1 MSSKISTTLADI
13 MSREVLTVPPAATLR
28 DAADLM
34 AEERISCLLVG
45 DLSEAQGIITE
56 SSILRALHGRLPATT
71 PVAQIMARPL
81 ISGRSD
87 LDLIGAR
94 QLVEQHRIRHLV
106 VVDGEGRT
114 VGIVSETDF
123 RLALGTDVFRH
134 LRTLAGVMER
144 EIPHL
149 APSADLGEAIAC
161 MVEFATD
168 YLVIT
173 DQGKALGIITERD
186 IPRLLRRHPEPHGL
200 PLSTVMNSPVRG
212 VSINASVTTALEA
225 MSRHHMRHMAV
236 IDDDGL
242 IQGVVSQ
249 RRLLEQLALHQ
260 FESAIDQVRQE
271 RDRLRLET
279 HLKLAL
285 DSAGG
290 GCWEYQHDA
299 DRHIV
304 SDGLLTLLRYTP
316 ATVPRSKADWRRCI
330 HDEDRPAFAAA
341 MSIIEAGESSHHHL
355 EYRFRRGDGSWLW
368 VEDRG
373 SIIELREDG
382 RPLITAGVLTDI
394 SQRRSER
401 ARLEAERSRLSV
413 LLRMLPDMV
422 WLKDAD
428 GVYLECNPLAARLF
442 GRPPEEIIG
451 RRDHD
456 LLPAVIA
463 DALRQD
469 DQRTMAAGKTQQI
482 EETLHFPDGHCE
494 LLNTLKTPLYDSDG
508 SLLGVLGIA
517 HDITEREAS
526 RQRIA
531 AQNRALRLTNG
542 VAQAIVRHDDEST
555 MLADICNLLVD
566 IGGYRMAWIGEALH
580 DAGRRIVPLAEAG
593 FVAGYLATLDL
604 SWAPGERGDG
614 PSGRAIR
621 SGVPSIVQD
630 IESDPSF
637 APWRASA
644 MQLGYRSSVALPL
657 RHDGRIVGTVNLY
670 AAASNAFTDEE
681 LGLLANLA
689 GEIALGLS
697 MQRSRH
703 ALLANEA
710 SLRQAQRMARLG
722 YYDFDPQVDR
732 WTCST
737 ELAEIFGITADYP
750 HTAAGW
756 LALIHP
762 EDRGRMESYL
772 KEEVLARHRPFDN
785 HYRIIRH
792 NSGEEVWVHG
802 TGELVVD
809 AQGRVSRM
817 FGTIQDISERI
828 ALEQE
833 LRQSESSLRD
843 AQAIAHLG
851 SWTCDLQRGTLVWS
865 DEVYRIFGVP
875 RDQALNL
882 ARFADT
888 IHPADRERVM
898 AAWTAALQGAPYDC
912 EHRIVIDGQVRW
924 VRERAKI
931 RFAPD
936 GQALSAL
943 GTVQDI
949 SEQRAVEE
957 SLRKLS
963 LAIEQTPNS
972 IIITNTGQAI
982 EYVNEA
988 FVRSSG
994 YSRAEAIGQTP
1005 ALLRSGLTPAA
1016 TYESLRQALARGD
1029 VWRGEFVNRRRDGTT
1044 FEVLAI
1050 ISPVRQ
1056 PDGRLT
1062 HFLAIEEDISEKKRI
1077 QAELERH
1084 RLHLETL
1091 VGERTIQLLQASEQA
1106 EAANRAK
1113 STFLANMSHEI
1124 RTPMNAIMGLTH
1136 LALRDPALSPELR
1149 DRLGKIDT
1157 ATRHLLSVINDI
1169 LDISKIEAG
1178 KLQLEE
1184 SDFSLNRLLAT
1195 SRELIGERA
1204 AARNLP
1210 ITCSIDP
1217 ALPEQLRGDPL
1228 RLQQILVNFLANAV
1242 KFTEQGS
1249 IAMSAH
1255 LLSRDNEDYL
1265 VRFAVRDT
1273 GIGISPEVQSRLF
1286 MPFEQ
1291 ADTSTT
1297 RRFGGT
1303 GLGLAISS
1311 RLAQAMGG
1319 DIDVDSQPGQG
1330 STFWFTARLQP
1341 ARNAA
1346 ASPPVDAVARLP
1358 ASASIL
1364 LAEDNPINA
1373 EVALSMLEN
1382 AGFRVTVAS
1391 DGEAA
1396 LGLARQQP
1404 YDLVL
1409 MDMQMPRMDGL
1420 EATRLIRALPGWA
1433 DIPILAMT
1441 ANAFAE
1447 DRDACLAA
1455 GMNDHVAKPVQP
1467 EQLLGTLARWLPQ
1480 VTASVPTAPPAV
1492 LDDQAF
1498 AERLAGI
1505 AGLDAASGLHVI
1517 RGRIGSYRRLLGKFI
1532 ANHGGAAGS
1541 IRRAIADGQQ
1551 EEARRLAHSL
1561 KGAAGTL
1568 GATAVQAQAAK
1579 LEKAIREDQPEASL
1593 TRLVDELAGTQ
1604 ADLERQLRPL
1614 LASTPAVAPSAPA
1627 REILAELRRHLLL
1640 GDIHAQDMLRLH
1652 EPALRQEMAA
1662 DFADFARLI
1671 ADFDFEAAGKLLD
1684 KRFPAVASQ
1693 GEGAGDLGG

>member
-1 MSSKISTTLADI
+1 MSSKISTCLAEI
-13 MSREVLTVPPAATLR
+13 MSCDVLTIAPTASLQ
-28 DAADLM
+28 DAAQLM
-34 AEERISCLLVG
+34 SEERVSCLLVG
-45 DLSEAQGIITE
+45 EVSEAQGIITE
-56 SSILRALHGRLPATT
+56 GSILRAMHGRLAATT
-71 PVAQIMARPL
+71 PLAQIMAQPL
-81 ISGRSD
+81 ISARSD
-87 LDLIGAR
+87 LDLISAR

-114 VGIVSETDF
+114 IGIVSETDF

-134 LRTLAGVMER
+134 LRTLAAVMER

-149 APSADLGEAIAC
+149 APTANLGEAIAC

-173 DQGKALGIITERD
+173 DHGKALGIITERD

-200 PLSTVMNSPVRG
+200 LLSAVMNAPVRG
-212 VSINASVTTALEA
+212 VSINSSVTTALEA

-236 IDDDGL
+236 IDDEGL

-260 FESAIDQVRQE
+260 FESAIDQMRQE
-271 RDRLRLET
+271 RDRLRLEA

-290 GCWEYQHDA
+290 GCWEYLHDA
-299 DRHIV
+299 DRHVV
-304 SDGLLTLLRYTP
+304 SEGLLKLLRYT
-316 ATVPRSKADWRRCI
+316 ADTVPRSKADWRQCI
-330 HDEDRPAFAAA
+330 HDDDRPAFTAALGVV
-341 MSIIEAGESSHHHL
+341 EAGESSHHHL
-355 EYRFRRGDGSWLW
+355 EYRFRCGDGHWLW

-373 SIIELREDG
+373 SIIELSDDG
-382 RPLITAGVLTDI
+382 TPLVTAGILTDI

-401 ARLEAERSRLSV
+401 ARLESERSRLSV

-442 GRPPEEIIG
+442 GRPAEEVVG

-456 LLPAVIA
+456 LLPATIA
-463 DALRQD
+463 DALRRD
-469 DQRTMAAGKTQQI
+469 DLATMATGKTQQI
-482 EETLHFPDGHCE
+482 EETLHFPDGHSE
-494 LLNTLKTPLYDSDG
+494 RLNTTKTPLFNSDG

-526 RQRIA
+526 RERIA

-542 VAQAIVRHDDEST
+542 VAQAIVRHDDEKA
-555 MLADICNLLVD
+555 MLTDICNLLVD
-566 IGGYRMAWIGEALH
+566 VGGYRMAWIGEALH
-580 DAGRRIVPLAEAG
+580 DADSRIVPLAEAG
-593 FVAGYLATLDL
+593 FIAGYLGGLNL
-604 SWAPGERGDG
+604 SWAPGERGNG

-630 IESDPSF
+630 IENDPSF

-670 AAASNAFTDEE
+670 ATASNVFTDDE
-681 LGLLANLA
+681 LCLLANIA

-697 MQRSRH
+697 MQRSRQ

-710 SLRQAQRMARLG
+710 SLSQAQRMARLG
-722 YYDFDPQVDR
+722 HYDFDPQADR

-737 ELAEIFGITADYP
+737 ELAEIFGIAADYP
-750 HTAAGW
+750 HTADGW
-756 LALIHP
+756 LALIHT
-762 EDRGRMESYL
+762 EDRSRMEHYL
-772 KEEVLARHRPFDN
+772 KEQVLVQKQPFDN
-785 HYRIIRH
+785 QYRIIRQ
-792 NSGEEVWVHG
+792 NNGNEVWVHG
-802 TGELVVD
+802 TGELRLD
-809 AQGRVSRM
+809 AQGRVARM

-828 ALEQE
+828 SLEQE
-833 LRQSESSLRD
+833 LRRSESSLRD

-851 SWTCDLQRGTLVWS
+851 SWTCDLQNDVLSWS
-865 DEVYRIFGVP
+865 DEVYRIFGLS
-875 RDQALNL
+875 RDQAVNL
-882 ARFADT
+882 ARFAES
-888 IHPADRERVM
+888 IHPEDREQVM
-898 AAWTAALQGAPYDC
+898 AAWDAALHGAPYDC
-912 EHRIVIDGQVRW
+912 VHRILIDGQVRW
-924 VRERAKI
+924 VRERAKV

-936 GQALSAL
+936 GEALYAV

-972 IIITNTGQAI
+972 IIITNTNQVI

-1005 ALLRSGLTPAA
+1005 ALLRSGLTPAT

-1062 HFLAIEEDISEKKRI
+1062 HFLSIEEDISEKKVI

-1136 LALRDPALSPELR
+1136 LALRDPELSPELR
-1149 DRLGKIDT
+1149 DRLGKIDS

-1184 SDFSLNRLLAT
+1184 NDFSLSRLLTAA
-1195 SRELIGERA
+1195 RELIAERA
-1204 AARNLP
+1204 ATRKLP

-1217 ALPEQLRGDPL
+1217 ALPDQLRGDPL

-1249 IAMSAH
+1249 ISIAVSQLA
-1255 LLSRDNEDYL
+1255 RDDEGYL

-1319 DIDVDSQPGQG
+1319 DIDVDSQQGKG
-1330 STFWFTARLQP
+1330 STFWFTARLHA
-1341 ARNAA
+1341 ARNAEQTTPEVPL
-1346 ASPPVDAVARLP
+1346 SLLP
-1358 ASASIL
+1358 ASARIL
-1364 LAEDNPINA
+1364 LAEDNPINE
-1373 EVALSMLEN
+1373 EVARSMLEN
-1382 AGFRVTVAS
+1382 AGFQVTVAG
-1391 DGEAA
+1391 DGEVA
-1396 LGLARQQP
+1396 LGLARQQS

-1420 EATRLIRALPGWA
+1420 EATRLIRALPGWS

-1441 ANAFAE
+1441 ANAFTE

-1467 EQLLGTLARWLPQ
+1467 GQLLGTLARWLPQ
-1480 VTASVPTAPPAV
+1480 VAASVPPTPPAE

-1498 AERLAGI
+1498 VGHLAGI
-1505 AGLDAASGLHVI
+1505 AGLDGESGLHMV
-1517 RGRIGSYRRLLGKFI
+1517 RGRVASYRRLLGKFLDG
-1532 ANHGGAAGS
+1532 HGSAVDS
-1541 IRRAIADGQQ
+1541 IRQAIADGRR

-1568 GATAVQAQAAK
+1568 GATAVHEKAAN
-1579 LEKAIREDQPEASL
+1579 LEKAIREDQPEPQLGSL
-1593 TRLVDELAGTQ
+1593 LNELASTQ
-1604 ADLERQLRPL
+1604 ADLEQQLRPL
-1614 LASTPAVAPSAPA
+1614 LAEALPAAPTAPA
-1627 REILAELRRHLLL
+1627 REILAELRRHLLH

-1652 EPALRQEMAA
+1652 EPALLHSMAA
-1662 DFADFARLI
+1662 DFADFARLV
-1671 ADFDFEAAGKLLD
+1671 ANFDFEAARKLLD
-1684 KRFPAVASQ
+1684 CRFPPAAD
-1693 GEGAGDLGG
+1693 ERKDIGDQVG